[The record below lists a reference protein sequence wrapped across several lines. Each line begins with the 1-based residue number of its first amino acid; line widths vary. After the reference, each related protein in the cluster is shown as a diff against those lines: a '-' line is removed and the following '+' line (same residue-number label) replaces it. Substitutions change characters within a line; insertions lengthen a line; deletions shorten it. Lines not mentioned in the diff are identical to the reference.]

1 MQFIE
6 PFLLWGALAVV
17 IPVVIHFWH
26 QKQGKLLPWAATQWL
41 IEKQQQQ
48 SRGLRIDN
56 VFLLLVRC
64 LLLVLLA
71 ILLAQPILNWFNKPP
86 TIQKVHLVQPN
97 TSVANNFKFELAE
110 ALKKGDRVIWADNQM
125 EPVTDQFTPSQ
136 NSATFNS
143 LGLQTILNTLDTKNT
158 DLHLY
163 LINNQ
168 ALADVPAITVPARF
182 QLHTLLDS
190 TKQPRPYLTVK
201 NSKKLFVNQAG
212 KLTSSA
218 TLDPALK
225 FQSNPVQAGP
235 ITTLLTYKN
244 AQERQT
250 VKAALAALTDVYD
263 LDLTVEEKPTPDRQ
277 YSWILTD
284 QLPAKPSSKTLY
296 IVSDVKQPMAVSN
309 VIFTNETLT
318 PQTSERVESGQ
329 LPEWLG
335 AQLIHHY
342 GLETTQHPL
351 SQQGLKTL
359 FVTSTKPTTQ
369 QQAGLNNALL
379 LAFIVLLI
387 LERWLALTK
396 NA

>member
-6 PFLLWGALAVV
+6 PLLLWGTLAVIV
-17 IPVVIHFWH
+17 PVVIHFWH

-48 SRGLRIDN
+48 SRGLRLDN
-56 VFLLLVRC
+56 IFLLLVRC

-86 TIQKVHLVQPN
+86 TIQKVHLVQPS
-97 TSVANNFKFELAE
+97 TSVANNFRFELAE

-125 EPVTDQFTPSQ
+125 EPVTDQFTPGQ
-136 NSATFNS
+136 NSATFNALS
-143 LGLQTILNTLDTKNT
+143 LQTAINTLDTKNT

-168 ALADVPAITVPARF
+168 ALANVPAITVPARF

-190 TKQPRPYLTVK
+190 TQQPRPYLAVK
-201 NSKKLFVNQAG
+201 NNKKLFVNQAG
-212 KLTSSA
+212 KLTSSVA
-218 TLDPALK
+218 LDPALK
-225 FQSNPVQAGP
+225 FQSAPVQMGP
-235 ITTLLTYKN
+235 IPTSLAYKN
-244 AQERQT
+244 TQERQT

-263 LDLTVEEKPTPDRQ
+263 LDLTSGEKSSPDQQ
-277 YSWILTD
+277 YSWVLTD
-284 QLPAKPSSKTLY
+284 QLPTKTSAKTLY
-296 IVSDVKQPMAVSN
+296 VVSGVKQPLASSN

-335 AQLIHHY
+335 EQLIRHY
-342 GLETTQHPL
+342 GLKTIYQPL

-379 LAFIVLLI
+379 LAFVVLLV